1 MRVTQE
7 TIAAM
12 THFALGVIKGVQYS
26 SGDPRGLLD
35 DIWLE
40 FGGGWDINIWVD
52 PDSGEYRAAAHRV
65 TDGLTNP
72 KPAFPLVLG
81 GAVINRT
88 ARMQLADRLRTREE
102 LAIRSHEAD

>member
-1 MRVTQE
+1 MRVAHE
-7 TIAAM
+7 TITAM
-12 THFALGVIKGVQYS
+12 TNFALGVIKGVQHVS
-26 SGDPRGLLD
+26 NDSRELLD

-52 PDSGEYRAAAHRV
+52 ADSGEYRAAAHRV

-81 GAVINRT
+81 GSVNRSRVT
-88 ARMQLADRLRTREE
+88 D
-102 LAIRSHEAD
+102 